1 MASGEMRARAT
12 TVSTR
17 PFAQAKGRGSLIEF
31 TGSARL
37 DRRTK
42 RLVHR
47 LGGEDIAIVDHTDLD
62 RMTAEELLETGVRVV
77 VNVAESLSGRF
88 PKPGPLLLVRGGVTL
103 IDAPG
108 APPFDEGSDGEQLN

>member
-1 MASGEMRARAT
+1 MGEMSRRDLT
-12 TVSTR
+12 TASR

-77 VNVAESLSGRF
+77 VLSL
-88 PKPGPLLLVRGGVTL
+88 
-103 IDAPG
+103 IHI
-108 APPFDEGSDGEQLN
+108 